1 MPSPSRL
8 ALAAILL
15 GLILA
20 ATTLLGPAVPR
31 FDGHTAAE
39 WLDLLA
45 PVLHTSGKPPLP
57 FRKHELF
64 PRISRRAAEAL
75 PALEKEL
82 ATVASQLQTVRSHQR
97 TRVTLWVR
105 VRALFP
111 GLGNTP
117 PQDNHLETEQRLA
130 LRLNTAT
137 GLIPELAPDPAD
149 ALTRLDNVFQQFPGL
164 AVEASAGFRR
174 VTDPDAKLAS
184 NLVARIQAPHPNA
197 ALTRSAWIS
206 ALGHLGPQASQ
217 HADLLRALTRDPD
230 PQVRF
235 QAIAA
240 LGGLDPRD
248 DTAAFIQAA
257 ATDTR
262 HRQAAMIALGRMG
275 PRARSAEPFL
285 RDGEKDPDMLTS
297 IFARAAL
304 QNLPEADPTILP
316 TPKPSPHNPQPHPP
330 PHP

>member
-1 MPSPSRL
+1 VPSPARL
-8 ALAAILL
+8 ALAAIVV

-20 ATTLLGPAVPR
+20 ATTLLGPTVPK

-39 WLDLLA
+39 WLDLVA
-45 PVLHTSGKPPLP
+45 PVLYASDKPPLP
-57 FRKHELF
+57 FRKHEHF
-64 PRISRRAAEAL
+64 PRLSRHAAETL
-75 PALEKEL
+75 PAFEKEL
-82 ATVASQLQTVRSHQR
+82 ATVASQLQTVRSHHR
-97 TRVTLWVR
+97 NRVTLWAR
-105 VRALFP
+105 VRALLP
-111 GLGNTP
+111 GLGNFP
-117 PQDNHLETEQRLA
+117 PQDNHLETDQRLA

-149 ALTRLDNVFQQFPGL
+149 ALTRLDNLFQQFPNL

-174 VTDPDAKLAS
+174 VTDPDGALAS
-184 NLVARIQAPHPNA
+184 NLVARIRASHPTA
-197 ALTRSAWIS
+197 TLTRPAWIS

-240 LGGLDPRD
+240 LGSLDPRD
-248 DTAAFIQAA
+248 DTTAFIQAA

-285 RDGEKDPDMLTS
+285 RAGEKDPDMLTS
-297 IFARAAL
+297 IFAQTAL
-304 QNLPEADPTILP
+304 RNLAETTPPTLASPE
-316 TPKPSPHNPQPHPP
+316 PP
-330 PHP
+330 PPRQNPGN